1 MFQKINKL
9 IFIVL
14 ITISFSCSF
23 NIKGQMTVD
32 SIIDN
37 HLKVT
42 GLLNFSKELK
52 DFSLEGKLMQN
63 NIGFP
68 IKINGI
74 VPGLLR
80 MDMIFNQQTF
90 IQISNG
96 TNVWEYNPITD
107 STSARKCS
115 NSEAQ
120 SFIDRLSGSLFRY
133 KEGKATCKLIE
144 ATTLQDIEVYKLE
157 FKYAGLS
164 QVYFID
170 KYSYLILRVD
180 DDFVENKMTYYS
192 DYKKAGNYYL
202 PFSLT
207 GYENGLP
214 VMSMKFNSIKVNTG
228 IPTTVFSKP
237 K

>member
-1 MFQKINKL
+1 MFQKFCNLLFIIL
-9 IFIVL
+9 IVL
-14 ITISFSCSF
+14 SFSS
-23 NIKGQMTVD
+23 NIKAQLTID

-42 GLLNFSKELK
+42 GFLNFSKELK
-52 DFSLEGKLMQN
+52 DFSLEGKLLQN

-80 MDMIFNQQTF
+80 MDMVFNQQTF

-107 STSARKCS
+107 TTSARNCS

-120 SFIDRLSGSLFRY
+120 SFIDRLTGSLFRY
-133 KEGKATCKLIE
+133 KDGTATCRLIE

-157 FKYAGLS
+157 FKYSGLS

-170 KYSYLILRVD
+170 KYSYLILRID
-180 DDFVENKMTYYS
+180 DDFVENKITYYS
-192 DYKKAGNYYL
+192 DYKKVGNYYL

-207 GYENGLP
+207 GYENGMP
-214 VMSMKFNSIKVNTG
+214 VMSMKFNSIKVDTG

-237 K
+237 